1 MKTTQPTNPAE
12 AYDSCLVP
20 AMFLPWS
27 SELLAL
33 GKPRPGERVLDLAC
47 GTGVVARQVPA
58 LVGTAGKVVG
68 VDLNPAMLAVAK
80 SRTPAGTT
88 IDWREGNAIE
98 LALPDESFEL
108 VLCQQGLQFFPDRA
122 AGARHVH
129 RVLARGGRAAI
140 AVWQGLEA
148 HEAFRILFQ
157 AIADA
162 LRIPFEKVAK
172 PFSLGDAQSLRKL
185 LESAGFSRV
194 EVSSKTRETVFEDA
208 DRFLELSTLAMAAVM
223 PENAPADPSSIVAAV
238 KAATAAPLRRYQQGS
253 RLVFPMTSNLAVAV
267 KG

>member
-12 AYDSCLVP
+12 AYDACLVP

-47 GTGVVARQVPA
+47 GTGVVARQIPA

-68 VDLNPAMLAVAK
+68 VDINPAMLAVARA
-80 SRTPAGTT
+80 RTPAGTAV
-88 IDWREGNAIE
+88 DWREGNAIE
-98 LALPDESFEL
+98 LPLPDESFDL
-108 VLCQQGLQFFPDRA
+108 VMCQQGLQFFADRA

-129 RVLARGGRAAI
+129 RVLARGVRSVF

-148 HEAFRILFQ
+148 HDAFRILFQ
-157 AIADA
+157 SIADA
-162 LRIPFEKVAK
+162 LGTPLEKVAK
-172 PFSLGDAQSLRKL
+172 PFSLGDAQALRKL
-185 LESAGFSRV
+185 LETAGFSRV
-194 EVSSKTRETVFEDA
+194 EVSTRTRETVFEDT
-208 DRFLELSTLAMAAVM
+208 DRWIELSTLAVAAVM
-223 PENAPADPSSIVAAV
+223 PEMAPADPAPLVAAV
-238 KAATAAPLRRYQQGS
+238 KAASAGPLRRYQRGAQ
-253 RLVFPMTSNLAVAV
+253 LVFPMTSNLALAI